1 MPPAAGTLRTP
12 DGTRSGRG
20 VGVAQPGL
28 RGLGRRGEPLPAAVR
43 AAFDEELEMHT
54 PLFARQGVT
63 VALSDFPDSAG
74 VLGAAMLPRHERE
87 EESEH
92 AAIPTN
98 SRNS

>member
-1 MPPAAGTLRTP
+1 
-12 DGTRSGRG
+12 
-20 VGVAQPGL
+20 
-28 RGLGRRGEPLPAAVR
+28 
-43 AAFDEELEMHT
+43 MHT
-54 PLFARQGVT
+54 PLFARQGLT